1 MELANLSPELKELRD
16 VIISSSLTSC
26 YLVLEELANK
36 KEEVLYYEKF
46 RSRWLEVYKGIY
58 EIVVKMKT
66 RRPSREKNRERLP
79 RERSIPASKERAKFD
94 SPV

>member
-26 YLVLEELANK
+26 YLILEELADK

-46 RSRWLEVYKGIY
+46 RSHWLEVYKGF
-58 EIVVKMKT
+58 T
-66 RRPSREKNRERLP
+66 RLL
-79 RERSIPASKERAKFD
+79 SK
-94 SPV
+94 